1 MYLSIYPSVCTFVF
15 YCFILLALYISTKI
29 LSYSYGIY
37 SIRKEQKVQ
46 NPELRCPY
54 MRQGRGIRGT
64 VIVLSGPLSPESKSL
79 NAFLRTALY
88 CPQVGCPQGS
98 PVVTPVLIFLQCVF
112 SHVSSKCLH
121 RRMHSY
127 TGCICLTQSVSPHCT
142 ALSKVV
148 WPQGSPVVTPVLWRS
163 HCVCQ
168 PITSIP
174 ISITL
179 STPIPIPIT
188 ANTINTP
195 SVSTRII
202 YHGNIVQFL
211 GTVQLSPICC
221 GKFAANIVDKD
232 YVHQR

>member
-46 NPELRCPY
+46 KPELRCPY

-64 VIVLSGPLSPESKSL
+64 VIVLSEPLSPESKSL
-79 NAFLRTALY
+79 NAFLRTALH
-88 CPQVGCPQGS
+88 CPQVRCPQGS

-142 ALSKVV
+142 ALSKVG
-148 WPQGSPVVTPVLWRS
+148 WPQGSPVVTPSPVTKPLRL
-163 HCVCQ
+163 
-168 PITSIP
+168 P
-174 ISITL
+174 
-179 STPIPIPIT
+179 
-188 ANTINTP
+188 ANNINTNINHIINTNTNTGQYHQYP
-195 SVSTRII
+195 IRVNEDNSPWKYCSVSRNRATFS
-202 YHGNIVQFL
+202 YL
-211 GTVQLSPICC
+211 LWKICS
-221 GKFAANIVDKD
+221 K
-232 YVHQR
+232 HS